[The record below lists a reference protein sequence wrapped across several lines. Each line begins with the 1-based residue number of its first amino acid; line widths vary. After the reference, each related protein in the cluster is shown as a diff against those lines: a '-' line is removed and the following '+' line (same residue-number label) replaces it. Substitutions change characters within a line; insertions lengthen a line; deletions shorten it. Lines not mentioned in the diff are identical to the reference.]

1 MLNILGENY
10 YFDLDTISNYLNIDP
25 PEDSSGN
32 TEQHISIIRYEMVKM
47 MVEVVLTENDD
58 ADELLGSR
66 ATNNLT
72 IPFKMAFNT
81 MLKHKMIQSF

>member
-25 PEDSSGN
+25 PVDSSGN
-32 TEQHISIIRYEMVKM
+32 TEQHISVIRYEMVKM
-47 MVEVVLTENDD
+47 MVEVIITENDD
-58 ADELLGSR
+58 SDELLGSR

-81 MLKHKMIQSF
+81 MLKHKMIQSL